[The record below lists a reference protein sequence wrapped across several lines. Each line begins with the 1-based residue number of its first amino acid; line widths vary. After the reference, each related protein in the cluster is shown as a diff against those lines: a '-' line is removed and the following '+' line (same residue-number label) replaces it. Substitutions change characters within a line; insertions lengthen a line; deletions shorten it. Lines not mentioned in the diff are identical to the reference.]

1 MKRLIVW
8 GFGVMKMSE
17 VKLEDIVDK
26 IAKIGF
32 RRNMKHSDIE
42 AIVESVKHLYKKLD
56 ESPQNL

>member
-1 MKRLIVW
+1 LKRLNVW
-8 GFGVMKMSE
+8 DCGVMRMSE

-32 RRNMKHSDIE
+32 RRNMKYSDIE

>member
-1 MKRLIVW
+1 M
-8 GFGVMKMSE
+8 GCGVMKMSE